1 MTIIVRIAKNYPK
14 YEVEKI
20 NVYEEE
26 AMEKMETIAKDLCNK
41 LEDHKI
47 EDFQIEVV

>member
-26 AMEKMETIAKDLCNK
+26 VTEKIETIAKDLRNK
-41 LEDHKI
+41 LENRRI
-47 EDFQIEVV
+47 EDFQIEVI